1 MQPTH
6 LFLPARAMVRLACAT
21 LLLSLAACGGDGGEG
36 GNAADAAPGGA
47 VAAAPAVTPA
57 PASLTVD
64 APVPAQASCA
74 IPDFAAAALAA
85 VNQRRAAGATCGSR
99 SYVSA
104 APLRW
109 SGQLAQASAAHS
121 ADMAAQNYF
130 SHTSLDDRS
139 MRDRVD
145 ATGYAWA
152 SLGENI
158 AAGYPGIDRVVEGWM
173 RSDGHCANIM
183 NPAFDEMGLA
193 CVPGASGSDY
203 GQYWTQNLARKR

>member
-1 MQPTH
+1 MHPNQ
-6 LFLPARAMVRLACAT
+6 LFLPTRIMARLAFALC
-21 LLLSLAACGGDGGEG
+21 LLSLAACGGDGGDP
-36 GNAADAAPGGA
+36 ADAAPAG
-47 VAAAPAVTPA
+47 TPA

-74 IPDFAAAALAA
+74 ITDFAAAALAA
-85 VNQRRAAGATCGSR
+85 INQRREAGATCGSR
-99 SYVSA
+99 GSYAPA

-109 SGQLAQASAAHS
+109 NALLAQASAAHS

-130 SHTSLDDRS
+130 SHTSLDGRS
-139 MRDRVD
+139 MSDRVN

-158 AAGYPGIDRVVEGWM
+158 AAGYVGIDSVVEGWM
-173 RSDGHCANIM
+173 RSEGHCANIM

-193 CVPGASGSDY
+193 CVPGASGSRY
-203 GQYWTQNLARKR
+203 GQYWTQNLARAR